1 MHAILPARKLTRQCI
16 SKAATTIRIVIKK
29 KQKQKVKRRA
39 IDVTNLKIALA
50 FFLSFFFFPTFL
62 FCLQYFHDIRDFT

>member
-1 MHAILPARKLTRQCI
+1 MIYMHAILPARKLTRQCI

-50 FFLSFFFFPTFL
+50 FFLSFFL
-62 FCLQYFHDIRDFT
+62 LSYFSLLLTIFS